1 MRGLNKYKTNR
12 VESASPKRLL
22 VMLFETAV
30 VRQESAIAALETDD
44 MTKARMDL
52 NRARAIFLEL
62 AAGLDPEVDPALCA
76 RLGGLYS
83 WLVQQ
88 LVKAERER
96 DIDAIEGTLKVTYE
110 LLAGWR
116 AAVADPGCP
125 DLEDR

>member
-30 VRQESAIAALETDD
+30 VRQESAIAALEEDD
-44 MTKARMDL
+44 MTKARKDL
-52 NRARAIFLEL
+52 NGARAIFLEL

-83 WLVQQ
+83 WIVQQ

-96 DIDAIEGTLKVTYE
+96 DIDAIEGTLKISYE
-110 LLAGWR
+110 LLTAWR
-116 AAVADPGCP
+116 TAVADPGCP
-125 DLEDR
+125 DIEVR

>member
-1 MRGLNKYKTNR
+1 MRGLKQYKTNR

-30 VRQESAIAALETDD
+30 VRQEAAIAALEDGD
-44 MTKARMDL
+44 IHKARVDL

-62 AAGLDPEVDPALCA
+62 QAGLDPDVDPDLCA

-88 LVKAERER
+88 LVKAERDK
-96 DIDAIEGTLKVTYE
+96 DIPTIDGTLKVSYE
-110 LLAGWR
+110 LLGAWR

-125 DLEDR
+125 EIEVR